1 MTCTEI
7 NSRVRSLRSELIAL
21 LEWERL
27 FWDPFTAKE
36 SDREAHTART
46 RRRTEVLDGLQE
58 MHRQCLATVSSGT
71 CYAITDCEARALFSR
86 TTCGAASCACRKT
99 NRNQHSARCLGS
111 FFL

>member
-1 MTCTEI
+1 MTCAEI

-58 MHRQCLATVSSGT
+58 MHRQCLAAASSGT
-71 CYAITDCEARALFSR
+71 CCAITDCEAHALFSR
-86 TTCGAASCACRKT
+86 TTGAFPP
-99 NRNQHSARCLGS
+99 HARGVS
-111 FFL
+111 SP